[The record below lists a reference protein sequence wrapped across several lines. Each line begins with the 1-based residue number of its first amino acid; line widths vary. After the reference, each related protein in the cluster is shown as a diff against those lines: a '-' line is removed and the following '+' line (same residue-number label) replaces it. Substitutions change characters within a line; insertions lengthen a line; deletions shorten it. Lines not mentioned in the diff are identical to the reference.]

1 MPEEWTC
8 CRVTAQ
14 VIDEDLESLSRDEL
28 EGGWRSLCAMMLLRT
43 ANLLTAQMLGNK
55 DFIHQKQMAMKWLDS
70 GDGVISF
77 STACDSLSMDQRQ
90 VRGKM
95 ATHAASRQEWPINK
109 TGSPRLVF
117 GKGPPPWATQT
128 NSRS

>member
-1 MPEEWTC
+1 MSEEIVC

-14 VIDEDLESLSRDEL
+14 VIDEELASLSRDEL

-55 DFIHQKQMAMKWLDS
+55 DFVNQRQMALRWLDS

-77 STACDSLSMDQRQ
+77 PVACDSLSMDEGIVRQ
-90 VRGKM
+90 KM
-95 ATHAASRQEWPINK
+95 ATHAASRQQWPINK
-109 TGSPRLVF
+109 TGTPRLVF
-117 GKGPPPWATQT
+117 GKGPPPWAMQT
-128 NSRS
+128 NSGS